1 MKSNT
6 NRTMNKHTTKTE
18 IVWNTEAINILHERL
33 SLGKDY
39 IKKIIR
45 GDRTPVN
52 ADEVKKQYALVCNNL
67 KAMKTKPEINKL

>member
-1 MKSNT
+1 MS
-6 NRTMNKHTTKTE
+6 KHTTKTE

-45 GDRTPVN
+45 GDRNPVN
-52 ADEVKKQYALVCNNL
+52 ADDVKKQYALVCNNL
-67 KAMKTKPEINKL
+67 KVMKTSTQINKL